1 MSYVT
6 SHINSLLVAFFFF
19 LNQRKSLLVH
29 KKLNLISHYTR
40 LGVKNHESYYLAK
53 KKFRNFN
60 AALTIY
66 NDETPLISLLIS
78 FLGPGVTATSLVINP
93 KQKHL
98 LLKIAF

>member
-1 MSYVT
+1 M
-6 SHINSLLVAFFFF
+6 
-19 LNQRKSLLVH
+19 
-29 KKLNLISHYTR
+29 ISHYTR

-78 FLGPGVTATSLVINP
+78 FLSTGVTATSLVINS
-93 KQKHL
+93 KQKTPVIKKCIL
-98 LLKIAF
+98 IIPESILERVVFTNIDTVVIKKQNQ